1 MPVIFIVYIS
11 SYGSLQRILGRDT
24 VIGLKLNVLLL
35 NDMSPFTVKGLDFGN
50 IICILMNISDIS
62 FSCSFHFNL

>member
-1 MPVIFIVYIS
+1 MPVIFI
-11 SYGSLQRILGRDT
+11 SYSLQRILARDT

-35 NDMSPFTVKGLDFGN
+35 TDMSPFTVEGLDFGN

-62 FSCSFHFNL
+62 FS